1 MTTTVR
7 VEMENLSVL
16 LLIFPLAHSTSHL
29 PCPGEV
35 LLQNKETFG
44 FKIPIM
50 NKDVKILPKFWLK
63 CLFV

>member
-1 MTTTVR
+1 
-7 VEMENLSVL
+7 MENLSVL
-16 LLIFPLAHSTSHL
+16 LLIFPLVYSTSHL

-50 NKDVKILPKFWLK
+50 NKDIKIHSKCWLK